1 MIAVAEEPP
10 IKLKWVLALG
20 KTAAPVEKPD
30 PPRQFQCNLV
40 GEERVAWPTF
50 VATPGSYAFQM
61 HGDKPARMVLV
72 EETGVWEEPLAKERA
87 EAMGFS

>member
-1 MIAVAEEPP
+1 MAHFRGDTWQ
-10 IKLKWVLALG
+10 L
-20 KTAAPVEKPD
+20 
-30 PPRQFQCNLV
+30 C
-40 GEERVAWPTF
+40 
-50 VATPGSYAFQM
+50 FQM